1 MNITKWEPMREM
13 ENMFDRYSRS
23 MGLPTSGVQ
32 ELLTTADWAPRVDI
46 CETDNAYSINAEIP
60 GIHREDVRVNIEDG
74 VLSIQGERKEEKEEK
89 GKRFHRIERSYG
101 SFYRSFTLP
110 ENIDKSKIKAS
121 FHDGLLDL
129 QIPKT
134 KAVSSKAIEVKV
146 E

>member
-1 MNITKWEPMREM
+1 MREM